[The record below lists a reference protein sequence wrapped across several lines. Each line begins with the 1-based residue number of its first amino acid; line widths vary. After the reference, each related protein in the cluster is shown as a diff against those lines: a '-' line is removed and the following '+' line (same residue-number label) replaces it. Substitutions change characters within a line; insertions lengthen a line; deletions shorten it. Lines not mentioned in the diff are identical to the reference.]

1 MGIFKRIKE
10 LEYKVDKL
18 TAENITQSEL
28 LLADARLVQI
38 LIKRLDAYEGEAK
51 TIEEHWYKRSEAL
64 SKKLTEKS

>member
-1 MGIFKRIKE
+1 MRIFKRIKE

-18 TAENITQSEL
+18 TAENTAQSEL

-51 TIEEHWYKRSEAL
+51 TIEEHWYKRSEVL

>member
-10 LEYKVDKL
+10 LESKVDKL
-18 TAENITQSEL
+18 TAENTAQSKL
-28 LLADARLVQI
+28 LLADARLMQI

-51 TIEEHWYKRSEAL
+51 TIEEHWYKQSEEL

>member
-18 TAENITQSEL
+18 TAENTAQSKL
-28 LLADARLVQI
+28 LLADARLMQI

-51 TIEEHWYKRSEAL
+51 TIEEYWYKLSEEL